1 MACCD
6 STLGL
11 LGIIA
16 HAKVEIK
23 AERRLFSNQETFDE
37 ADVLRFRPDL
47 FKEISRQLLGADSK
61 DRRVACLLTYM
72 AIRVVARCVFKQP
85 TLLTLPE

>member
-1 MACCD
+1 MACYD

-23 AERRLFSNQETFDE
+23 AERRFFANQETFDE
-37 ADVLRFRPDL
+37 ADMLRADL